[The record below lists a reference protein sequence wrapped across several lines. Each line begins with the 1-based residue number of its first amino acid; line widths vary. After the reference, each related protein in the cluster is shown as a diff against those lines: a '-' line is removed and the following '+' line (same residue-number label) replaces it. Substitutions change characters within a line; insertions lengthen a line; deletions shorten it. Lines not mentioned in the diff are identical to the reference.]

1 MIAHCADHAWLRVV
15 EDHVIRKTADVQF
28 GVMMTAR
35 IAATDEQPASTVTS
49 PVWPAAR
56 ASRGAK
62 GSGSSRASL
71 IKAQHKPPSIG
82 AFPDILHP
90 FRYSPRDT
98 LR

>member
-15 EDHVIRKTADVQF
+15 EDHVVRKTADVQF

-56 ASRGAK
+56 ALSWSKRFGIVQ
-62 GSGSSRASL
+62 GTL
-71 IKAQHKPPSIG
+71 IKARHKPASID
-82 AFPDILHP
+82 AFPDILFP